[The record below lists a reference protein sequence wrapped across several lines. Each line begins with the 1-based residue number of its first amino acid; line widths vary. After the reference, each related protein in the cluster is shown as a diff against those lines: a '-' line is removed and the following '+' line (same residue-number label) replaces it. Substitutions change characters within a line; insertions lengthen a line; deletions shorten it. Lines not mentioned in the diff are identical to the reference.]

1 MTEVDRLLTDRSRSP
16 YRFVCYGSGDGAVV
30 ERFAAH
36 SVGVDT
42 RSLPEGGPRPFV
54 VVEEDGEFRGR
65 SLSRTSRRSS
75 NHPSIAWKRMEDVS
89 SGYNVL
95 FQLLDDAVF
104 TGMTRRE
111 LLAVSREIEERAFR
125 IGTGTLRVGFQTLS
139 KLESQTDVYRTL
151 GAEPDLDVHVYG
163 APDWTPPTIAGV
175 TYHEYPDDALER
187 YWLLAYDSETA
198 TAETCAL
205 VARETDDAYDS
216 FWTSDPGTTRA
227 VLAELERP

>member
-1 MTEVDRLLTDRSRSP
+1 
-16 YRFVCYGSGDGAVV
+16 
-30 ERFAAH
+30 
-36 SVGVDT
+36 
-42 RSLPEGGPRPFV
+42 
-54 VVEEDGEFRGR
+54 
-65 SLSRTSRRSS
+65 
-75 NHPSIAWKRMEDVS
+75 
-89 SGYNVL
+89 
-95 FQLLDDAVF
+95 
-104 TGMTRRE
+104 
-111 LLAVSREIEERAFR
+111 
-125 IGTGTLRVGFQTLS
+125 
-139 KLESQTDVYRTL
+139 
-151 GAEPDLDVHVYG
+151 VHVYG